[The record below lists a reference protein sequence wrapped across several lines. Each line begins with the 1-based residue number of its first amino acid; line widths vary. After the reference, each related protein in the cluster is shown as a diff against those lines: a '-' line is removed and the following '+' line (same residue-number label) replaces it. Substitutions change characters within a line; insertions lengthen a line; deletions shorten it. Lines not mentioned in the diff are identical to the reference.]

1 MDKSYKHVLAYILF
15 HISSTYQFGLAYMQF
30 IVEKINTALFHLD
43 PSVTAVKKKMANL
56 IIQEKERGELCEGEE
71 KKFLLTCQPTYWLN
85 GHLVF
90 TAGGQ
95 MRKKGTH
102 THTKNPLFPIPYYHQ
117 HFVAWNFL
125 LVSEVL
131 LNSDCINNLVD

>member
-43 PSVTAVKKKMANL
+43 PSVTAVKKKMASL
-56 IIQEKERGELCEGEE
+56 IVQEMERGEMCEGEE
-71 KKFLLTCQPTYWLN
+71 KKFLLTCQPTYRLN

-95 MRKKGTH
+95 MRKKDTR
-102 THTKNPLFPIPYYHQ
+102 TQPSIPPP
-117 HFVAWNFL
+117 
-125 LVSEVL
+125 LVSSTL
-131 LNSDCINNLVD
+131 C